1 MERVNAVSEGDTCYC
16 DRLAV
21 HSTYRGT
28 GPNAGRKMS
37 RCPLW
42 PNGCGYMFWIDDPLE
57 PRSTAVLIEM
67 TREMSDLIWEHSFAK
82 EKIRE
87 KHEKECER
95 LKGKFKGE
103 GNSTKKC

>member
-1 MERVNAVSEGDTCYC
+1 
-16 DRLAV
+16 
-21 HSTYRGT
+21 
-28 GPNAGRKMS
+28 MS

-42 PNGCGYMFWIDDPLE
+42 SDGCGYMFWIDDPLE
-57 PRSTAVLIEM
+57 PCYTAVLTEM